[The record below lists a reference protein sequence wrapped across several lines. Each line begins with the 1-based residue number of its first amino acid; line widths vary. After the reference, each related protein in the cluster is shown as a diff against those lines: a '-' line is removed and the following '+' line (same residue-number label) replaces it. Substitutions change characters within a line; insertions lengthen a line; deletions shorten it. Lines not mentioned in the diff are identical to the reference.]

1 MSGFAA
7 DFIKPYSRGGEAG
20 KWTPLQPSG
29 QRPVK
34 PENLSPTDYPTN
46 TLAHELTISKEV
58 FFMQTRPFSP
68 DIIFTSIPALLPYL
82 AVTLVVGVTSIL
94 TGSIIGMLLAW
105 AKLSGHKAIRAL
117 ADGYTYIIRC
127 TPSIVLLFIVFYGL
141 PKFMEAE
148 FGIDMDNLSRAIFVI
163 ITFTFL
169 FGAYVS
175 EVFRSAYETVDRGQ
189 YEAAVTIGLS
199 PEQAF
204 FRVMLPQAAVIALP
218 NFGNSVINLM
228 KESALA
234 YTIGLIDLLGRTNLI
249 ISKNY
254 GAYGVEL
261 YVACLLIYWGL
272 SFLIEQ
278 AFLRME
284 SYLGRGRLKA

>member
-1 MSGFAA
+1 
-7 DFIKPYSRGGEAG
+7 
-20 KWTPLQPSG
+20 
-29 QRPVK
+29 
-34 PENLSPTDYPTN
+34 
-46 TLAHELTISKEV
+46 
-58 FFMQTRPFSP
+58 MQTRPFSP

-94 TGSIIGMLLAW
+94 TGSILGMLLAW
-105 AKLSGHKAIRAL
+105 AKLSGHKVIRAL

-163 ITFTFL
+163 ITFTLL

-199 PEQAF
+199 PKQAL
-204 FRVMLPQAAVIALP
+204 FRVMLPQAAMIALP

-261 YVACLLIYWGL
+261 YVACLLIYWAL

>member
-1 MSGFAA
+1 
-7 DFIKPYSRGGEAG
+7 
-20 KWTPLQPSG
+20 
-29 QRPVK
+29 
-34 PENLSPTDYPTN
+34 
-46 TLAHELTISKEV
+46 
-58 FFMQTRPFSP
+58 MQTRPFSP

-82 AVTLVVGVTSIL
+82 TVTLVVGVTSIL
-94 TGSIIGMLLAW
+94 TGSILGMLLAW
-105 AKLSGHKAIRAL
+105 AKLSGHKVIRAL

-148 FGIDMDNLSRAIFVI
+148 FGIDLDDLSRAVFVI
-163 ITFTFL
+163 ITFTLL

-175 EVFRSAYETVDRGQ
+175 EVFRSAYETVDKGQ

-199 PEQAF
+199 PKQAF

-218 NFGNSVINLM
+218 TFGNSVINLM

-249 ISKNY
+249 IAKNY
-254 GAYGVEL
+254 GAYGIEL

-272 SFLIEQ
+272 SLVIEQ

-284 SYLGRGRLKA
+284 SYLDRGRLKA

>member
-1 MSGFAA
+1 
-7 DFIKPYSRGGEAG
+7 
-20 KWTPLQPSG
+20 
-29 QRPVK
+29 
-34 PENLSPTDYPTN
+34 
-46 TLAHELTISKEV
+46 
-58 FFMQTRPFSP
+58 MQTRPFSP

-82 AVTLVVGVTSIL
+82 TVTLVVGVTSIL
-94 TGSIIGMLLAW
+94 TGSILGMLLAW
-105 AKLSGHKAIRAL
+105 AKLSGHKVIRAL

-148 FGIDMDNLSRAIFVI
+148 FGIDLDDLSRAVFVI
-163 ITFTFL
+163 ITFTLL

-175 EVFRSAYETVDRGQ
+175 EVFRSAYETVDKGQ

-199 PEQAF
+199 SKQAF

-249 ISKNY
+249 IAKNY
-254 GAYGVEL
+254 GAYGIEL

-272 SFLIEQ
+272 SLVIEQ

-284 SYLGRGRLKA
+284 SYLDRGRLKA

>member
-1 MSGFAA
+1 
-7 DFIKPYSRGGEAG
+7 
-20 KWTPLQPSG
+20 
-29 QRPVK
+29 
-34 PENLSPTDYPTN
+34 
-46 TLAHELTISKEV
+46 
-58 FFMQTRPFSP
+58 MQTRPFSP

-94 TGSIIGMLLAW
+94 TGSILVMLLAW
-105 AKLSGHKAIRAL
+105 AKLSGHKVIRAL

-163 ITFTFL
+163 ITFTLL

-204 FRVMLPQAAVIALP
+204 FRVMLPQAAMIALP

-261 YVACLLIYWGL
+261 YVACLLIYWAL

>member
-1 MSGFAA
+1 
-7 DFIKPYSRGGEAG
+7 
-20 KWTPLQPSG
+20 
-29 QRPVK
+29 
-34 PENLSPTDYPTN
+34 
-46 TLAHELTISKEV
+46 
-58 FFMQTRPFSP
+58 MQTRPFSP

-94 TGSIIGMLLAW
+94 TGSILGMLLAW
-105 AKLSGHKAIRAL
+105 AKLSGHKVIRAL

-163 ITFTFL
+163 ITFTLL

-278 AFLRME
+278 AFLRIE
-284 SYLGRGRLKA
+284 SHLGRGRLKA

>member
-1 MSGFAA
+1 
-7 DFIKPYSRGGEAG
+7 
-20 KWTPLQPSG
+20 
-29 QRPVK
+29 
-34 PENLSPTDYPTN
+34 
-46 TLAHELTISKEV
+46 
-58 FFMQTRPFSP
+58 MQTRPFSP

-94 TGSIIGMLLAW
+94 TGSILGMLLAW
-105 AKLSGHKAIRAL
+105 AKLSGHKVIRAL

-163 ITFTFL
+163 ITFTLL

-261 YVACLLIYWGL
+261 YVACLLIYWAL

-284 SYLGRGRLKA
+284 SYLGRGRLNA

>member
-1 MSGFAA
+1 
-7 DFIKPYSRGGEAG
+7 
-20 KWTPLQPSG
+20 
-29 QRPVK
+29 
-34 PENLSPTDYPTN
+34 
-46 TLAHELTISKEV
+46 
-58 FFMQTRPFSP
+58 MQTRPFSP

-82 AVTLVVGVTSIL
+82 TVTLVVGMTSIL
-94 TGSIIGMLLAW
+94 TGSILGMLLAW
-105 AKLSGHKAIRAL
+105 AKLSGHKVIRAL

-148 FGIDMDNLSRAIFVI
+148 FGIDMDDLSRAVFVI
-163 ITFTFL
+163 ITFTLL

-175 EVFRSAYETVDRGQ
+175 EVFRSAYETVDKGQ

-199 PEQAF
+199 PKQAF

-249 ISKNY
+249 IAKNY
-254 GAYGVEL
+254 GAYGIEL

-272 SFLIEQ
+272 SLVIEQ
-278 AFLRME
+278 VFLRME
-284 SYLGRGRLKA
+284 SYLDRGRLKA

>member
-1 MSGFAA
+1 
-7 DFIKPYSRGGEAG
+7 
-20 KWTPLQPSG
+20 
-29 QRPVK
+29 
-34 PENLSPTDYPTN
+34 
-46 TLAHELTISKEV
+46 
-58 FFMQTRPFSP
+58 MQTRPFSP

-82 AVTLVVGVTSIL
+82 TVTLVVGVTSIL
-94 TGSIIGMLLAW
+94 TGSILGVLLAW
-105 AKLSGHKAIRAL
+105 AKLSGHKVIRAL

-148 FGIDMDNLSRAIFVI
+148 FGIDLDDLSRAVFVI
-163 ITFTFL
+163 ITFTLL

-175 EVFRSAYETVDRGQ
+175 EVFRSAYETVDKGQ

-199 PEQAF
+199 PKQAF

-249 ISKNY
+249 IAKNY
-254 GAYGVEL
+254 GAYGIEL

-272 SFLIEQ
+272 SLVIEQ

-284 SYLGRGRLKA
+284 SYLDRGRLKA

>member
-1 MSGFAA
+1 
-7 DFIKPYSRGGEAG
+7 
-20 KWTPLQPSG
+20 
-29 QRPVK
+29 
-34 PENLSPTDYPTN
+34 
-46 TLAHELTISKEV
+46 
-58 FFMQTRPFSP
+58 MQTRPFSP

-94 TGSIIGMLLAW
+94 TGSILGMLLAW
-105 AKLSGHKAIRAL
+105 AKLSGHKVIRAL

-163 ITFTFL
+163 ITFTLL

-189 YEAAVTIGLS
+189 YEAAETIGLS
-199 PEQAF
+199 PKQAF

-261 YVACLLIYWGL
+261 YVACLLIYWAL

>member
-1 MSGFAA
+1 
-7 DFIKPYSRGGEAG
+7 
-20 KWTPLQPSG
+20 
-29 QRPVK
+29 
-34 PENLSPTDYPTN
+34 
-46 TLAHELTISKEV
+46 
-58 FFMQTRPFSP
+58 MQTRPFSP

-82 AVTLVVGVTSIL
+82 TVTLVVGVTSIL
-94 TGSIIGMLLAW
+94 TGSILGMLLAW
-105 AKLSGHKAIRAL
+105 AKLSGHKVIRAL

-127 TPSIVLLFIVFYGL
+127 TPSIVLLYIVFYGL

-148 FGIDMDNLSRAIFVI
+148 FGIDMDDLSRAVFVI
-163 ITFTFL
+163 ITFTLL

-175 EVFRSAYETVDRGQ
+175 EVFRSAYETVDKGQ

-249 ISKNY
+249 IAKNY
-254 GAYGVEL
+254 GAYGIEL

-272 SFLIEQ
+272 SLVIEQ

-284 SYLGRGRLKA
+284 SYLDRGRLKA

>member
-1 MSGFAA
+1 
-7 DFIKPYSRGGEAG
+7 
-20 KWTPLQPSG
+20 
-29 QRPVK
+29 
-34 PENLSPTDYPTN
+34 
-46 TLAHELTISKEV
+46 
-58 FFMQTRPFSP
+58 MQTRPFSP
-68 DIIFTSIPALLPYL
+68 EMIFTSIPALLPYL

-94 TGSIIGMLLAW
+94 TGSLLGMLLAW
-105 AKLSGHKAIRAL
+105 AKLSGHRGIRMA

-141 PKFMEAE
+141 PKFMESE
-148 FGIDMDNLSRAIFVI
+148 FGIDMDNLSRAVFVI
-163 ITFTFL
+163 ITFTLL

-175 EVFRSAYETVDRGQ
+175 EVFRSAYEAVDRGQ

-199 PEQAF
+199 PLQAF

-218 NFGNSVINLM
+218 NFGNSVINLL

-249 ISKNY
+249 IAKNY
-254 GAYGVEL
+254 GAYGIEL

-272 SFLIEQ
+272 SIIIEQ

-284 SYLGRGRLKA
+284 SYLGCGRQKA

>member
-1 MSGFAA
+1 
-7 DFIKPYSRGGEAG
+7 
-20 KWTPLQPSG
+20 
-29 QRPVK
+29 
-34 PENLSPTDYPTN
+34 
-46 TLAHELTISKEV
+46 
-58 FFMQTRPFSP
+58 MQTRPFSP

-94 TGSIIGMLLAW
+94 TGSILGMLLAW
-105 AKLSGHKAIRAL
+105 AKLSGHKVIRAL

-148 FGIDMDNLSRAIFVI
+148 FGIDMDNLSRAICVI
-163 ITFTFL
+163 ITFTLL

-199 PEQAF
+199 PKQAF

-261 YVACLLIYWGL
+261 YVACLLIYWAL

>member
-1 MSGFAA
+1 
-7 DFIKPYSRGGEAG
+7 
-20 KWTPLQPSG
+20 
-29 QRPVK
+29 
-34 PENLSPTDYPTN
+34 
-46 TLAHELTISKEV
+46 
-58 FFMQTRPFSP
+58 MQTRPFSP

-94 TGSIIGMLLAW
+94 TGSILGMLLAW
-105 AKLSGHKAIRAL
+105 AKLSGHKVIRAL

-141 PKFMEAE
+141 PKFMESE

-163 ITFTFL
+163 ITFTLL

-261 YVACLLIYWGL
+261 YVACLLIYWAL

>member
-1 MSGFAA
+1 M
-7 DFIKPYSRGGEAG
+7 
-20 KWTPLQPSG
+20 
-29 QRPVK
+29 
-34 PENLSPTDYPTN
+34 
-46 TLAHELTISKEV
+46 
-58 FFMQTRPFSP
+58 
-68 DIIFTSIPALLPYL
+68 
-82 AVTLVVGVTSIL
+82 TLVVGVTSIL
-94 TGSIIGMLLAW
+94 TGSILGMLLAW
-105 AKLSGHKAIRAL
+105 AKLSGHKVIRAL

-163 ITFTFL
+163 ITFTLL

-199 PEQAF
+199 PKQAF
-204 FRVMLPQAAVIALP
+204 FRVMLPQAAMIALP

-261 YVACLLIYWGL
+261 YVACLLIYWAL

>member
-1 MSGFAA
+1 
-7 DFIKPYSRGGEAG
+7 
-20 KWTPLQPSG
+20 
-29 QRPVK
+29 
-34 PENLSPTDYPTN
+34 
-46 TLAHELTISKEV
+46 
-58 FFMQTRPFSP
+58 MQTRPFSP

-82 AVTLVVGVTSIL
+82 TVTLVVGLTSIL
-94 TGSIIGMLLAW
+94 TGSILGMLLAW
-105 AKLSGHKAIRAL
+105 AKLSGHKVIRAL

-148 FGIDMDNLSRAIFVI
+148 FGIDLDDLSRAVFVI
-163 ITFTFL
+163 ITFTLL

-175 EVFRSAYETVDRGQ
+175 EVFRSAYETVDKGQ

-199 PEQAF
+199 PKQAF

-249 ISKNY
+249 IAKNY
-254 GAYGVEL
+254 GAYGIEL

-272 SFLIEQ
+272 SLVIEQ
-278 AFLRME
+278 VFLRME
-284 SYLGRGRLKA
+284 SYLDRGRLKA

>member
-1 MSGFAA
+1 
-7 DFIKPYSRGGEAG
+7 
-20 KWTPLQPSG
+20 
-29 QRPVK
+29 
-34 PENLSPTDYPTN
+34 
-46 TLAHELTISKEV
+46 
-58 FFMQTRPFSP
+58 MQTRPFSP

-82 AVTLVVGVTSIL
+82 AVTLAVGVTSIL
-94 TGSIIGMLLAW
+94 TGSILGMLLAW
-105 AKLSGHKAIRAL
+105 AKLSGHKVIRAL

-163 ITFTFL
+163 ITFTLL

-199 PEQAF
+199 PKQAF

-261 YVACLLIYWGL
+261 YVACLLIYWAL

>member
-1 MSGFAA
+1 
-7 DFIKPYSRGGEAG
+7 
-20 KWTPLQPSG
+20 
-29 QRPVK
+29 
-34 PENLSPTDYPTN
+34 
-46 TLAHELTISKEV
+46 
-58 FFMQTRPFSP
+58 MQTRPFSP

-94 TGSIIGMLLAW
+94 TGSILGMLLVW
-105 AKLSGHKAIRAL
+105 AKLSGHKVIRAL

-163 ITFTFL
+163 ITFTLL

-261 YVACLLIYWGL
+261 YVACLLIYWAL

>member
-1 MSGFAA
+1 
-7 DFIKPYSRGGEAG
+7 
-20 KWTPLQPSG
+20 
-29 QRPVK
+29 
-34 PENLSPTDYPTN
+34 
-46 TLAHELTISKEV
+46 
-58 FFMQTRPFSP
+58 MQTRPFSP

-82 AVTLVVGVTSIL
+82 TVTLVVGVTSIL
-94 TGSIIGMLLAW
+94 TGSILGMLLAW
-105 AKLSGHKAIRAL
+105 AKLSGHKVIRAL
-117 ADGYTYIIRC
+117 AGGYTYIIRC

-148 FGIDMDNLSRAIFVI
+148 FGIDLDDLSRAVFVI
-163 ITFTFL
+163 ITFTLL

-175 EVFRSAYETVDRGQ
+175 EVFRSAYETVDKGQ

-199 PEQAF
+199 PKQAF

-249 ISKNY
+249 IAKNY
-254 GAYGVEL
+254 GAYGIEL

-272 SFLIEQ
+272 SLVIEQ
-278 AFLRME
+278 AFLHME
-284 SYLGRGRLKA
+284 SYLDRGRLKA

>member
-1 MSGFAA
+1 
-7 DFIKPYSRGGEAG
+7 
-20 KWTPLQPSG
+20 
-29 QRPVK
+29 
-34 PENLSPTDYPTN
+34 
-46 TLAHELTISKEV
+46 
-58 FFMQTRPFSP
+58 MQTRPFSP

-82 AVTLVVGVTSIL
+82 TVTLVVGVTSIL
-94 TGSIIGMLLAW
+94 TGSILGMLLAW
-105 AKLSGHKAIRAL
+105 AKLSGHKVIRAL

-148 FGIDMDNLSRAIFVI
+148 FGIDLDDLSRAVFVI
-163 ITFTFL
+163 ITFTLL

-175 EVFRSAYETVDRGQ
+175 EVFRSAYETVDKGQ
-189 YEAAVTIGLS
+189 YEAGVTIGLS
-199 PEQAF
+199 PKQAF

-249 ISKNY
+249 IAKNY
-254 GAYGVEL
+254 GAYGIEL

-272 SFLIEQ
+272 SLVIEQ

-284 SYLGRGRLKA
+284 SYLDRGRLKA

>member
-1 MSGFAA
+1 
-7 DFIKPYSRGGEAG
+7 
-20 KWTPLQPSG
+20 
-29 QRPVK
+29 
-34 PENLSPTDYPTN
+34 
-46 TLAHELTISKEV
+46 
-58 FFMQTRPFSP
+58 MQTRPFSP
-68 DIIFTSIPALLPYL
+68 DIIFTSILALLPYL
-82 AVTLVVGVTSIL
+82 TVTLVVGVTSIL
-94 TGSIIGMLLAW
+94 TGSILGMLLAW
-105 AKLSGHKAIRAL
+105 AKLSGHKVIRAL

-148 FGIDMDNLSRAIFVI
+148 FGIDLDDLSRAVFVI
-163 ITFTFL
+163 ITFTLL

-175 EVFRSAYETVDRGQ
+175 EVFRSAYETVDKGQ

-199 PEQAF
+199 PKQAF

-249 ISKNY
+249 IAKNY
-254 GAYGVEL
+254 GAYGIEL

-272 SFLIEQ
+272 SLVIEQ

-284 SYLGRGRLKA
+284 SYLDRGRLKA

>member
-1 MSGFAA
+1 
-7 DFIKPYSRGGEAG
+7 
-20 KWTPLQPSG
+20 
-29 QRPVK
+29 
-34 PENLSPTDYPTN
+34 
-46 TLAHELTISKEV
+46 
-58 FFMQTRPFSP
+58 MQTRPFSP

-94 TGSIIGMLLAW
+94 TGSILGMLLAW
-105 AKLSGHKAIRAL
+105 AKLSGHKVIRAL

-163 ITFTFL
+163 ITFTLL

-218 NFGNSVINLM
+218 NFGNSVINMM

-284 SYLGRGRLKA
+284 SHLGRGRLKA

>member
-1 MSGFAA
+1 M
-7 DFIKPYSRGGEAG
+7 
-20 KWTPLQPSG
+20 
-29 QRPVK
+29 
-34 PENLSPTDYPTN
+34 
-46 TLAHELTISKEV
+46 
-58 FFMQTRPFSP
+58 
-68 DIIFTSIPALLPYL
+68 
-82 AVTLVVGVTSIL
+82 TLVVGVTSIL
-94 TGSIIGMLLAW
+94 TGSILGMLLAW
-105 AKLSGHKAIRAL
+105 AKLSEHKVIRAL

-163 ITFTFL
+163 ITFTLL

-261 YVACLLIYWGL
+261 YVACLLIYWAL
-272 SFLIEQ
+272 SFLIEH

>member
-1 MSGFAA
+1 
-7 DFIKPYSRGGEAG
+7 
-20 KWTPLQPSG
+20 
-29 QRPVK
+29 
-34 PENLSPTDYPTN
+34 
-46 TLAHELTISKEV
+46 
-58 FFMQTRPFSP
+58 MQTRPFSP

-82 AVTLVVGVTSIL
+82 TVTLVVGVTSIL
-94 TGSIIGMLLAW
+94 TGSILGMLLAW
-105 AKLSGHKAIRAL
+105 AKLSGHKVIRAL

-148 FGIDMDNLSRAIFVI
+148 FGIDLDDLSRAVFVI
-163 ITFTFL
+163 ITFTLL

-175 EVFRSAYETVDRGQ
+175 EVFRSAYQTVDKGQ

-199 PEQAF
+199 PKQAF

-249 ISKNY
+249 IAKNY
-254 GAYGVEL
+254 GAYGIEL

-272 SFLIEQ
+272 SLVIEQ
-278 AFLRME
+278 AFLHME
-284 SYLGRGRLKA
+284 SYLDRGRLKA

>member
-1 MSGFAA
+1 
-7 DFIKPYSRGGEAG
+7 
-20 KWTPLQPSG
+20 
-29 QRPVK
+29 
-34 PENLSPTDYPTN
+34 
-46 TLAHELTISKEV
+46 
-58 FFMQTRPFSP
+58 MQTRPFSP

-82 AVTLVVGVTSIL
+82 TVTLVVGVTSIL
-94 TGSIIGMLLAW
+94 TGSILGMLLAW
-105 AKLSGHKAIRAL
+105 AKLSGHKVIRAL

-148 FGIDMDNLSRAIFVI
+148 FGIDMDDLSRAVFVI
-163 ITFTFL
+163 ITFTLL

-175 EVFRSAYETVDRGQ
+175 EVFRSAYEPVDKGQ

-249 ISKNY
+249 IAKNY
-254 GAYGVEL
+254 GAYGIEL

-272 SFLIEQ
+272 SLVIEQ

-284 SYLGRGRLKA
+284 SYLDRGRLKA

>member
-1 MSGFAA
+1 
-7 DFIKPYSRGGEAG
+7 
-20 KWTPLQPSG
+20 
-29 QRPVK
+29 
-34 PENLSPTDYPTN
+34 
-46 TLAHELTISKEV
+46 
-58 FFMQTRPFSP
+58 MQTRPFSP

-82 AVTLVVGVTSIL
+82 TVTLVVGVTSIL
-94 TGSIIGMLLAW
+94 TGSILGMLLAW
-105 AKLSGHKAIRAL
+105 AKLSGHKVIRAL

-148 FGIDMDNLSRAIFVI
+148 FGIDLDDLSRAVFVI
-163 ITFTFL
+163 ITFTLL

-175 EVFRSAYETVDRGQ
+175 EVFRSAYETVDKGQ

-199 PEQAF
+199 PRQAF

-249 ISKNY
+249 IARNY
-254 GAYGVEL
+254 GAYGIEL

-272 SFLIEQ
+272 SLVIEQ

-284 SYLGRGRLKA
+284 SYLDRGRLKA

>member
-1 MSGFAA
+1 
-7 DFIKPYSRGGEAG
+7 
-20 KWTPLQPSG
+20 
-29 QRPVK
+29 
-34 PENLSPTDYPTN
+34 
-46 TLAHELTISKEV
+46 
-58 FFMQTRPFSP
+58 MQTRPFSP

-82 AVTLVVGVTSIL
+82 TVTLVVGVTSIL
-94 TGSIIGMLLAW
+94 TGSILGMLLAW
-105 AKLSGHKAIRAL
+105 AKLSGHKVIHAL

-148 FGIDMDNLSRAIFVI
+148 FSIDLDDLSRAVFVI
-163 ITFTFL
+163 ITFTLL

-199 PEQAF
+199 PKQAF

-249 ISKNY
+249 IAKNY
-254 GAYGVEL
+254 GAYGIEL

-272 SFLIEQ
+272 SLVIEQ

-284 SYLGRGRLKA
+284 SYLDRGRLKA

>member
-1 MSGFAA
+1 
-7 DFIKPYSRGGEAG
+7 
-20 KWTPLQPSG
+20 
-29 QRPVK
+29 
-34 PENLSPTDYPTN
+34 
-46 TLAHELTISKEV
+46 
-58 FFMQTRPFSP
+58 MQTRPFSP

-94 TGSIIGMLLAW
+94 TGSILGMLLAW
-105 AKLSGHKAIRAL
+105 AKLSGHKVIRAL

-163 ITFTFL
+163 ITFTLL

-261 YVACLLIYWGL
+261 YVACLLIYWAL
-272 SFLIEQ
+272 SFLTEQ
-278 AFLRME
+278 AFLRLE

>member
-1 MSGFAA
+1 
-7 DFIKPYSRGGEAG
+7 
-20 KWTPLQPSG
+20 
-29 QRPVK
+29 
-34 PENLSPTDYPTN
+34 
-46 TLAHELTISKEV
+46 
-58 FFMQTRPFSP
+58 MQTRPFSP

-82 AVTLVVGVTSIL
+82 TVTLVVGVTSIL
-94 TGSIIGMLLAW
+94 TGSILGMLLAW
-105 AKLSGHKAIRAL
+105 AKLSGHKVIRAL

-141 PKFMEAE
+141 PKFMESE
-148 FGIDMDNLSRAIFVI
+148 FGIDLDDLSRAVFVI
-163 ITFTFL
+163 ITFTLL

-175 EVFRSAYETVDRGQ
+175 EVFRSAYETVDKGQ

-199 PEQAF
+199 PKQAF

-249 ISKNY
+249 IAKNY
-254 GAYGVEL
+254 GAYGIEL

-272 SFLIEQ
+272 SLVIEQ

-284 SYLGRGRLKA
+284 SYLDRGRLKA

>member
-1 MSGFAA
+1 
-7 DFIKPYSRGGEAG
+7 
-20 KWTPLQPSG
+20 
-29 QRPVK
+29 
-34 PENLSPTDYPTN
+34 
-46 TLAHELTISKEV
+46 
-58 FFMQTRPFSP
+58 MQTRPFSP

-94 TGSIIGMLLAW
+94 TGSILGMLLAW
-105 AKLSGHKAIRAL
+105 AKLSGHKVIRAL

-163 ITFTFL
+163 ITFTLL

-199 PEQAF
+199 PKQAF
-204 FRVMLPQAAVIALP
+204 FRVMLPQAAMIALP

-261 YVACLLIYWGL
+261 YVACLLIYWAL